1 MVSMTGRTLVWVK
14 DIVVPEAMV
23 TVEAVVAVAVA
34 VAVVAVAVAVP
45 VAVVEIVA
53 VAVQAVVEAITDAL
67 TRLSEFEKISGAPA
81 GGDGP
86 APIPAGGHG
95 DPPLLLRAGTVIPL
109 LLDNSTIINS
119 PHVRLIRKNRVS
131 FGKLVI
137 FFAERCCA

>member
-23 TVEAVVAVAVA
+23 TVEAVVAVVA
-34 VAVVAVAVAVP
+34 VVAVAVAVAVP

-67 TRLSEFEKISGAPA
+67 TRLSEFEKILGAPA

-95 DPPLLLRAGTVIPL
+95 DPPLLLRAGTGTRPYFCGWAQGSPSYWIIPP
-109 LLDNSTIINS
+109 SSIHRTY
-119 PHVRLIRKNRVS
+119 V
-131 FGKLVI
+131 
-137 FFAERCCA
+137 